1 MSRGPFLSV
10 KSLYLQQKVVSMN
23 NETLVLLEIPVG
35 IQSTLGHLNLINNQ
49 GHHDGRGR
57 WKKSIL
63 VKTGKLVFGRKIHR
77 DTLLMIVRESLK
89 TDHSK

>member
-1 MSRGPFLSV
+1 
-10 KSLYLQQKVVSMN
+10 MN
-23 NETLVLLEIPVG
+23 NETLVLLEIAVG

-63 VKTGKLVFGRKIHR
+63 VKTGKLVVGRKNSQRYIAYDCQR
-77 DTLLMIVRESLK
+77 IS
-89 TDHSK
+89 